1 MATKEL
7 RINNRIKV
15 SPVRLIGPD
24 GDQFGIIPTAEAL
37 ERAREYGLDLVEV
50 SPNSRPPVCRILDYG
65 KYKYELAKKDKLA
78 KKRQH
83 TMQMKEM
90 RYRPKIDE
98 HDFQFKTKHVREFI
112 EGGNKVKTF
121 VMFRGREMAYT
132 EYGRK
137 VLDRVAKELEDIAVV
152 ESAASQEGR
161 KMIMVLGPNGD
172 VLKKRKQKELEQRKA
187 EKVKQEQYESKQEE
201 VEKEE
206 QQNNA
211 GE

>member
-1 MATKEL
+1 
-7 RINNRIKV
+7 
-15 SPVRLIGPD
+15 
-24 GDQFGIIPTAEAL
+24 
-37 ERAREYGLDLVEV
+37 
-50 SPNSRPPVCRILDYG
+50 
-65 KYKYELAKKDKLA
+65 
-78 KKRQH
+78 
-83 TMQMKEM
+83 MQMKEM

-132 EYGRK
+132 EYGRQ

-187 EKVKQEQYESKQEE
+187 EKVKQEQYESKQV